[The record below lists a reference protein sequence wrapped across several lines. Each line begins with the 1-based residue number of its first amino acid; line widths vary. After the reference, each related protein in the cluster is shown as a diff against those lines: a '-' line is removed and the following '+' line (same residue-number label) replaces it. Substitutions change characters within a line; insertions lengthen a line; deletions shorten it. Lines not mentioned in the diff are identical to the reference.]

1 MLVLNLFTKEYA
13 PTLALRIEDI
23 AAYTLFARFHRYDLN
38 GFSAT
43 FCNVYLVYFRDWL
56 DTCLVSI
63 PVSVFVSFV
72 PPIPAPILCAWYRDT
87 AAGIDTSAGIDT
99 ATSIDTTVGV
109 NSTQVAGILLI

>member
-1 MLVLNLFTKEYA
+1 MINWVVCKLMWSMVNRRTDQSV
-13 PTLALRIEDI
+13 TI
-23 AAYTLFARFHRYDLN
+23 
-38 GFSAT
+38 
-43 FCNVYLVYFRDWL
+43 RDGL

-72 PPIPAPILCAWYRDT
+72 PPIPAPILCAWYCDT

-109 NSTQVAGILLI
+109 KSTQVAGILLI